1 MTTIEQA
8 YFEAVLADIAYV
20 DNLTPGMA
28 GKSLAD
34 KIKDR
39 ISEPLAIT
47 IGDRF
52 EVLAVKNDTSTGY
65 QGVVFRDIQTNELY
79 VANRG
84 TEEIK
89 DFIAD
94 GNLAVITGVASAQ
107 TASMVNWWEQIKAGI
122 SDNYAITSE
131 RRYTA

>member
-8 YFEAVLADIAYV
+8 FFDAVLADISYV
-20 DNLTPGMA
+20 DELEEGMTGDVLA
-28 GKSLAD
+28 GKIE
-34 KIKDR
+34 KR
-39 ISEPLAIT
+39 ISAPLAEI
-47 IGDRF
+47 IGARF

-65 QGVVFRDIQTNELY
+65 QGVVFRDKQTNELY

-107 TASMVNWWEQIKAGI
+107 TASMVNWWEQIKPGI

>member
-8 YFEAVLADIAYV
+8 FFDAVLADISYV
-20 DNLTPGMA
+20 KELSA
-28 GKSLAD
+28 GLSGDDLINA
-34 KIKDR
+34 IKGR
-39 ISEPLAIT
+39 ISEPLAKV
-47 IGDRF
+47 IGARF

-65 QGVVFRDIQTNELY
+65 QGVVFRDTQTHELY

-107 TASMVNWWEQIKAGI
+107 TASMINWWE
-122 SDNYAITSE
+122 
-131 RRYTA
+131 

>member
-8 YFEAVLADIAYV
+8 FFDAVLADISYV
-20 DNLTPGMA
+20 KELSVGLSGNDLINA
-28 GKSLAD
+28 
-34 KIKDR
+34 IKGR

-107 TASMVNWWEQIKAGI
+107 TASMVNWWEQIKPGI